1 MSANSILEATKEGG
15 WCVKYDGEIIVGAE
29 LWDAF
34 LASCEQNIPCQLYSA
49 YYSSYEG
56 NVKDTW
62 SESEKRKYPRIQL
75 SELIYDGNMFYYS
88 YRHSTSTGIA
98 AVNAYKYMVRYENDG
113 KYVYV
118 LCNDNTKT
126 YQQMLNMLFS
136 SSYIADW
143 AIAMTIPIK

>member
-1 MSANSILEATKEGG
+1 
-15 WCVKYDGEIIVGAE
+15 
-29 LWDAF
+29 
-34 LASCEQNIPCQLYSA
+34 
-49 YYSSYEG
+49 
-56 NVKDTW
+56 
-62 SESEKRKYPRIQL
+62 
-75 SELIYDGNMFYYS
+75 MFYYS

-143 AIAMTIPIK
+143 AIVMRIPIK